1 MKLRHLR
8 RRIIAR
14 MGPVRAITARRLQRE
29 MSAVFAT
36 AFEAQA
42 NKPRVLVQ
50 GLKEVMLRE
59 VSRTVL
65 RPIIADFVRSLHGI
79 DSPLFT
85 GQSQPAARAA

>member
-8 RRIIAR
+8 RRTIAR

-42 NKPRVLVQ
+42 NIAL
-50 GLKEVMLRE
+50 LLR
-59 VSRTVL
+59 
-65 RPIIADFVRSLHGI
+65 
-79 DSPLFT
+79 
-85 GQSQPAARAA
+85 